1 MGVWASSGGGI
12 RLSIYQGEMSVL
24 LSSGGKTNSKNW
36 SRDLT
41 KQYLAAQKISQ

>member
-12 RLSIYQGEMSVL
+12 RLSIHQGEMSVL
-24 LSSGGKTNSKNW
+24 LSSGDKTSSKNW